1 MINKKSIN
9 KVILIGNVGNLP
21 EVRYTK
27 EGNPVSTFSLATH
40 ELKREE
46 QEHTEWHHIVAW
58 GKVGEFVEEYIK
70 KGQLVCVEG
79 RLRTRKWTSKE
90 GINVSKTEIIANNV
104 VPLDWKP

>member
-9 KVILIGNVGNLP
+9 KVILIGNVGSLP

-27 EGNPVSTFSLATH
+27 EGSPVSTFSLATH
-40 ELKREE
+40 ELKKEE
-46 QEHTEWHHIVAW
+46 QEHTEWHHVVSW
-58 GKVGEFVEEYIK
+58 GKIGEFVEEYIK

-79 RLRTRKWTSKE
+79 RLRTRKWVSKE
-90 GINVSKTEIIANNV
+90 GISLSKTEIIANNV